1 MEGMRQNDMSVYLG
15 IDRWGVV
22 EGGWN
27 FLVMVHIEG
36 GKFLLFVFFLLY
48 VCMIDNSI
56 TFFWIGGT
64 VDHRWMVF
72 TIKE

>member
-1 MEGMRQNDMSVYLG
+1 MEIFGLWFILRVDY
-15 IDRWGVV
+15 
-22 EGGWN
+22 
-27 FLVMVHIEG
+27 F
-36 GKFLLFVFFLLY
+36 FFFFVFFLLY

-56 TFFWIGGT
+56 TFFGIGGT

>member
-1 MEGMRQNDMSVYLG
+1 MILSVYLG
-15 IDRWGVV
+15 IDKGGVV

-56 TFFWIGGT
+56 TFSWSGGT
-64 VDHRWMVF
+64 VDHRWMVLS